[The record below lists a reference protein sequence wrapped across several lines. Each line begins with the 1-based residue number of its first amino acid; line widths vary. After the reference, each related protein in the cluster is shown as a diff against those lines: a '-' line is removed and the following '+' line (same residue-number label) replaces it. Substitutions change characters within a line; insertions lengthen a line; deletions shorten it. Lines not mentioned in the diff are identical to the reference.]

1 MDNDTDDESMDDASA
16 VVRGLY
22 GSEEYE
28 DEAPPPG
35 KGAALT
41 GEAESGE
48 QLNPLDHH
56 YG

>member
-1 MDNDTDDESMDDASA
+1 MGNDTDDESMDDASA

-22 GSEEYE
+22 DSEEYE

-35 KGAALT
+35 KGAALA